1 MRGVGFLKRK
11 INFDLGG
18 YTFSFLSDEPGEK
31 IQKMKAELDSEL
43 SRYRQ
48 HIDSNP
54 EEGLKEVF
62 VLMLLNHVT
71 REAQLEEEVKRLEEK
86 VERLSLDIGHGK
98 LNRSDMVG

>member
-1 MRGVGFLKRK
+1 MKRK

-71 REAQLEEEVKRLEEK
+71 REAQLEEEVQRLEEN

>member
-31 IQKMKAELDSEL
+31 IQKMKTELDTEL

-48 HIDSNP
+48 HIESNP

-71 REAQLEEEVKRLEEK
+71 HEAHLEEEVKRLEEK
-86 VERLSLDIGHGK
+86 VERLSLEVSHGK

>member
-1 MRGVGFLKRK
+1 MKRK

>member
-1 MRGVGFLKRK
+1 MKRK

-86 VERLSLDIGHGK
+86 VERLSLDLGHGK